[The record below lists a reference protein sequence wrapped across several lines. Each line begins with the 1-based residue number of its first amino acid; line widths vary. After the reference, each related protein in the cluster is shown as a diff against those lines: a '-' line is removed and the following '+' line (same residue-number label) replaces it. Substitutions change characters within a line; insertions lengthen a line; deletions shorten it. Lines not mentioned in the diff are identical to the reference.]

1 MDKKLIMAPVSNQS
15 TQNKIDRNQANLPLP
30 EQPPVASDWQS
41 MDESKVNVSSGRV
54 ESHTGTG
61 PHATT
66 GTRGP
71 PANLETAEDEMSKIG
86 RQGKDNLSG
95 PPKDA
100 KY

>member
-1 MDKKLIMAPVSNQS
+1 MSNESKQS
-15 TQNKIDRNQANLPLP
+15 QIDRNQANLPLP

-41 MDESKVNVSSGRV
+41 MDESTVNVGSGRV

-61 PHATT
+61 PHSTT
-66 GTRGP
+66 GMRGP
-71 PANLETAEDEMSKIG
+71 QANQDTAENDMSKIG
-86 RQGKDNLSG
+86 REGKDNLSG